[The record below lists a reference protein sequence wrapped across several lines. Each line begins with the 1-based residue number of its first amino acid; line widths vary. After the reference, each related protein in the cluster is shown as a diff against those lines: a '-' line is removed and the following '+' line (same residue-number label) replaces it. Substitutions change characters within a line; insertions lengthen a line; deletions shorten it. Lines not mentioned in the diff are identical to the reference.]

1 MGDIWD
7 KTSISA
13 MLDSWVY
20 TMWECDLLDPESA
33 AVSNGS
39 ATKQLDIQDLE
50 ALVLLKTHL
59 GKVQLELLAVELGL
73 VQLDSGAGGSLR
85 GAEVYPNSPE
95 AFEKLESGV
104 LVIDP
109 KQGLEPLLEDE
120 NRRKKTR
127 RLQTF
132 FTQQ

>member
-1 MGDIWD
+1 M
-7 KTSISA
+7 
-13 MLDSWVY
+13 
-20 TMWECDLLDPESA
+20 
-33 AVSNGS
+33 
-39 ATKQLDIQDLE
+39 E

-104 LVIDP
+104 LVVDP

-120 NRRKKTR
+120 NRRKKPEYYR
-127 RLQTF
+127 HFSLSNDSQDYF
-132 FTQQ
+132 PEYSY